1 MRVPLMDL
9 KAQYLTLSH
18 EIDDAIRAVID
29 RSDFVSGLDVGQFEK
44 EFAQYLGCTE
54 VVGVA
59 SGTAALHLALVAC
72 GIEPGDEVVTTAH
85 TFAATGE
92 AIVHAGARPVF
103 VDIDESTYLIDPN
116 QAEDAIT
123 PRTRAILPVHLYG
136 QPCDMDALLDIA
148 SRRGLWLVEDAA
160 QAHGARFKGKACG
173 TLGHIGCFSFYPGKN
188 LGAYGDGG
196 AVCSNDRALA
206 ARVRKLRDHGRSGKY
221 EHELIGFGE
230 RLDTIQAAIL
240 RVKLRKLDE
249 WNRRRR
255 EHAADYR
262 ALLEGLVGLP
272 VEQRGAH
279 HVYHLFVVRTE
290 VRDALLE
297 HLRSQGV
304 TAGVHYPIPLHKQ
317 AAFRNAGF
325 SDVALPTT
333 ERVVDEILSLPM
345 YPELTR
351 TQLNY
356 VVEVVVSFLQEHRAD
371 STRRTHE

>member
-1 MRVPLMDL
+1 MKVPLVDL
-9 KAQYLTLSH
+9 KAQYLALGH
-18 EIDDAIRAVID
+18 EIDDAMRGVID
-29 RSDFVSGLDVGQFEK
+29 RSDFVSGLDVGLFEK
-44 EFAQYLGCTE
+44 EFAQYLGCAE

-72 GIEPGDEVVTTAH
+72 GIKPGDEVITTAH

-103 VDIDESTYLIDPN
+103 VDIDESTYLMDPN
-116 QAEDAIT
+116 QVEDAIT

-136 QPCDMDALLDIA
+136 QPCDMDALLSIA

-160 QAHGARFKGKACG
+160 QAHGAQFKGKACG
-173 TLGHIGCFSFYPGKN
+173 TLGRVGCFSFYPGKN

-196 AVCSNDRALA
+196 AVCTNDRALA
-206 ARVRKLRDHGRSGKY
+206 ARVRQLRDHGRSGKY

-255 EHAADYR
+255 AHAETYR
-262 ALLEGLVGLP
+262 TLLEGLVILP
-272 VEQRGAH
+272 AEGKDVEP
-279 HVYHLFVVRTE
+279 VYHLFVIRTGA
-290 VRDALLE
+290 RDALLE
-297 HLRSQGV
+297 HLRSQGIS
-304 TAGVHYPIPLHKQ
+304 AGIHYPIPLHKQ

-325 SDVALPTT
+325 SGVALPVT

-345 YPELTR
+345 YPELPKE
-351 TQLNY
+351 QLSY
-356 VVEVVVSFLQEHRAD
+356 VVLTIRSFMAEA
-371 STRRTHE
+371 SS